1 METLPDSTTRYADSG
16 VGVEL
21 DGGFPGFDPAVIAE
35 LLAGLDPS
43 GVDADRLLT
52 GIAGVERVVA
62 AAHAAQ
68 VRMLAE
74 FSRLRPA
81 TSEEPFGE
89 FVADEIAV
97 ELCMTHNAAA
107 NRLAQAVVMTTRTPA
122 VLHALESGVLD
133 LYRAGIITD
142 ATYGMDGTTATQIA
156 DHVVEQAEGRNAPQ
170 IRTLI

>member
-21 DGGFPGFDPAVIAE
+21 DGGFPGFDPGVVAE

-52 GIAGVERVVA
+52 GIAGMERIVA

-68 VRMLAE
+68 VRMMAE
-74 FSRLRPA
+74 FARLRPA
-81 TSEEPFGE
+81 TSEESFGE

-97 ELCMTHNAAA
+97 ELCMTRNAAA
-107 NRLAQAVVMTTRTPA
+107 NRVAQAVVMTTRTPA
-122 VLHALESGVLD
+122 VLHALQTGVLD
-133 LYRAGIITD
+133 LYRARIIIE
-142 ATYGMDGTTATQIA
+142 AVYGMD
-156 DHVVEQAEGRNAPQ
+156 D
-170 IRTLI
+170 